1 MAIYCIILSAQHK
14 CCSMSVSVPTGTEKG
29 CPWRADKTP
38 TKLLIPKCAQHSS
51 YSSGLLYD
59 APVDDKV
66 HMSVFVCVSVC
77 MCVFP
82 RLCLYIPCVNRVV
95 SSCPWICIDR
105 EYGICWVFLSI
116 SLCER
121 AGGGFVGYNKVTQ
134 WRVTLCCYRWLLWP
148 NAKDWV
154 AASLPPLM
162 ERHCMWQE

>member
-14 CCSMSVSVPTGTEKG
+14 CLCQWQLGLRKAAPDRQTKHQ
-29 CPWRADKTP
+29 W
-38 TKLLIPKCAQHSS
+38 KLLIPKCAQHSS
-51 YSSGLLYD
+51 YSSGLMYD
-59 APVDDKV
+59 A
-66 HMSVFVCVSVC
+66 VCVSVC
-77 MCVFP
+77 MCVFS

-134 WRVTLCCYRWLLWP
+134 WRVTLCRYRWLLWP

-154 AASLPPLM
+154 PAPLPHGKTLHVARVRS
-162 ERHCMWQE
+162 ETRE